1 MNITVAQ
8 QDKLV
13 KLAMSPHFA
22 YVPLV
27 DAFKALQDS
36 EWCVESASKLL
47 FERFTIQQ
55 CGDSYSAVRNE
66 PETLR

>member
-1 MNITVAQ
+1 MNITAAQ

-13 KLAMSPHFA
+13 KLAMRPHFA

-36 EWCVESASKLL
+36 DWCVESASKLL

-55 CGDSYSAVRNE
+55 CGNSYSTIRNE
-66 PETLR
+66 PVTC